1 MYLGAMYDG
10 TKVSKKIFVLC
21 IKCFFFSFHF
31 PVQTISSRMADI
43 HRKEAFL
50 RGWKSSLHLVCEV
63 KLSWQKHFKH
73 RSFLLLTLQEAA
85 ASAGPQSLLLHHHQQ
100 QHQHQRRQPKTNG
113 DRPRSATGF
122 FEQQGKR
129 RLSYFGE
136 IDVDEINNGGGGRR
150 RISQGREGGGGGG
163 PGSWVEATE
172 EERSVSGSRW
182 GKLGKIFLNRF
193 LSIVFFD
200 TQ

>member
-1 MYLGAMYDG
+1 
-10 TKVSKKIFVLC
+10 
-21 IKCFFFSFHF
+21 
-31 PVQTISSRMADI
+31 MADI

-100 QHQHQRRQPKTNG
+100 QQHQRRQPKTTG

-122 FEQQGKR
+122 FEQQGKK

-136 IDVDEINNGGGGRR
+136 IDVDEINGGGGRR

-172 EERSVSGSRW
+172 EERSVSGSR
-182 GKLGKIFLNRF
+182 
-193 LSIVFFD
+193 
-200 TQ
+200 